1 MVAGHF
7 GLAAAV
13 KSRVPTAPLW
23 ALMVATQWLDI
34 IFVPL
39 FLLGIETIDPTDT
52 ANPNAYGGGV
62 IHAVYTHS
70 LVGALALSALL
81 GGLAWLRW
89 GRRVGVTIGLVA
101 FSHWILDL
109 LVHRPDLPI
118 LPGARRRRIGRAR
131 AGGGRRGVV
140 LPRGHVAAGGGGS
153 RKRHSAVAQTR
164 RLGGGVGSVG
174 AVVPDHDPRSPLTGG
189 AISRHGHRR
198 ERLSWSWPADCRRRR
213 NPRCEGGRA
222 PGGSRRSGR

>member
-118 LPGARRRRIGRAR
+118 LPGD
-131 AGGGRRGVV
+131 RGN
-140 LPRGHVAAGGGGS
+140 LPLLVFGLWQVPVAAGLVEL
-153 RKRHSAVAQTR
+153 ALV
-164 RLGGGVGSVG
+164 VVG
-174 AVVPDHDPRSPLTGG
+174 AVLYYRAATSLPAVAGLENATQRWRRLVASAVVSGLLGLSFLTTILG
-189 AISRHGHRR
+189 
-198 ERLSWSWPADCRRRR
+198 LP
-213 NPRCEGGRA
+213 
-222 PGGSRRSGR
+222 